1 LIRSNKKTLQI
12 VLIAFVLLPLISA
25 TAFQTY
31 GMLGNGNQ
39 FLSTDDTDVFFDSF
53 DTTAYRD
60 FAETDAFG
68 WGTGTITN
76 ERDFSWEVL
85 DFYATPDP
93 VRGLEVQGRK
103 AYVVM
108 PRTLITP
115 NTIMA
120 LDITDLNNIQF
131 MSKRDSLY
139 DTITLAIDGDTAY
152 TGRTDPDFTQKFNT
166 YDISDP
172 TNLEGLGVYL
182 DYFSVYGTI
191 ADIDIEGKYAYF
203 TAFNSSVDRSF
214 GVVDIE
220 DPDDI
225 QYISNNWVSDRAL
238 GLDVEG
244 RLAYIAASTDGLYI
258 LNVTD
263 VSAPVEIGYVSTNGN
278 ATDVLVDGRYA
289 YIAGGVAGLQ
299 IVDIQD
305 PTNPYLVGT
314 YDSPGYAHRL
324 VKQGKTIYM
333 ACGLSGII
341 IIDVADPYNPA
352 FVAQRIEDYVWD
364 IALYGDSILIG
375 TNLGVHAFRFGSMT
389 DLSTSVFGIYTDR
402 EAWDVRVRDGIAFV
416 AGGPDGF
423 YILDVRHPNSPQ
435 LLYNYMATTGFYK
448 LDINEQFAF
457 LVHDNGIYIFDI
469 SDLSNV
475 QMIRYALGIHV
486 TDVHVQGHYV
496 FASHAIGFAILNITN
511 IYATTWDVHNLGYS
525 NVTSIW
531 VQGYHV
537 YITEW
542 LGGTASCL
550 HVYNIIDH
558 LSPFHVYS
566 RARYAYNY
574 DVKVNGDTLY
584 LAGSDAGNGMWLY
597 NVTDP
602 TIMYVVDNVYRNSH
616 GVWDFGQYVL
626 TADYHDGVALVNA
639 TDPTTVSVESTYDDA
654 TAAIQIVTEGDYTY
668 VANTTSLVILRH
680 YESAGDTYVDVNN
693 LAQSNSIFTM
703 VNGSISAA
711 TLVVDYYNPSPN
723 PTSLLFEMTSDGVN
737 WESVSPNVL
746 HTFTNTGTELRW
758 RATLNGETYLSPHIY
773 SIEITFDFAY
783 ARPSPPGLSPLWI
796 GMIAG
801 GAGLVLIIII
811 IVIAVTVSKKKKIA
825 TR

>member
-1 LIRSNKKTLQI
+1 MIRSNKKTLQI
-12 VLIAFVLLPLISA
+12 VLIVLVLLPLISA
-25 TAFQTY
+25 TAFQAY
-31 GMLGNGNQ
+31 GMLGNDNQ
-39 FLSTDDTDVFFDSF
+39 FLSKDDTDVFFDSF
-53 DTTAYRD
+53 DNTAYRD
-60 FAETDAFG
+60 FVETDAIG

-85 DFYATPDP
+85 DFYATPNP

-103 AYVVM
+103 AYVAM
-108 PRTLITP
+108 PNSIASPFTVL
-115 NTIMA
+115 A
-120 LDITDLNNIQF
+120 LDITDLNDIQF
-131 MSKRDSLY
+131 MSQRDSLDY
-139 DTITLAIDGDTAY
+139 TITLAVDGDTVY
-152 TGRTDPDFTQKFNT
+152 TGRTDAAIPQKFNT
-166 YDISDP
+166 YNVSDP
-172 TNLEGLGVYL
+172 TNLDGSGVYQ
-182 DYFSVYGTI
+182 DYFAAEGTLS
-191 ADIDIEGKYAYF
+191 DIDIEGKYAYF

-220 DPDDI
+220 DPDNI
-225 QYISNNWVSDRAL
+225 QYISNNWVSNRAL

-263 VSAPVEIGYVSTNGN
+263 VSAPVEIGFVSTVGN
-278 ATDVLVDGRYA
+278 ATDVIVDGRFA
-289 YIAGGVAGLQ
+289 YIAGGTAGLQ
-299 IVDIQD
+299 IINIQD
-305 PTNPYLVGT
+305 PTNPVLVGSYNT
-314 YDSPGYAHRL
+314 PGYAHRL
-324 VKQGKTIYM
+324 VKQGRTIFM

-341 IIDVADPYNPA
+341 IIDVADPYNPSY
-352 FVAQRIEDYVWD
+352 VAQRLENYVWD
-364 IALYGDSILIG
+364 IALYGDAILIG

-389 DLSTSVFGIYTDR
+389 DLSTSLFGIYSDK

-423 YILDVRHPNSPQ
+423 YILDVRDPNSPQ
-435 LLYNYMATTGFYK
+435 LLYSYTVTTQFYK
-448 LDINEQFAF
+448 LDINEQYAF
-457 LVHDNGIYIFDI
+457 LVHDNGLYIFDI
-469 SDLSNV
+469 SDLTNV
-475 QMIRYALGIHV
+475 QMIRYALGIHL

-511 IYATTWDVHNLGYS
+511 IYATTWDVHNLGYT
-525 NVTSIW
+525 NVTAIW

-537 YITEW
+537 YLTQW
-542 LGGTASCL
+542 LGGSASCL

-558 LSPFHVYS
+558 AAPYPVYS
-566 RARYAYNY
+566 RMRYAYNY

-584 LAGSDAGNGMWLY
+584 LAGHDDGNGMWMY
-597 NVTDP
+597 NVTNP
-602 TIMYVVDNVYRNSH
+602 TIMYVVDNVYRNNY

-626 TADYHDGVALVNA
+626 TADYTDGVALINA
-639 TDPTTVSVESTYDDA
+639 TTPTNVVVDSAYAGA
-654 TAAIQIVTEGDYTY
+654 TGAIQIMTEGDYTY

-703 VNGSISAA
+703 PNGTISAA

-737 WESVSPNVL
+737 WESVTPNVL
-746 HTFTNTGTELRW
+746 HTFTNAGTDLRW

-773 SIEITFDFAY
+773 SVEITYDFDY

-796 GMIAG
+796 GIIAG